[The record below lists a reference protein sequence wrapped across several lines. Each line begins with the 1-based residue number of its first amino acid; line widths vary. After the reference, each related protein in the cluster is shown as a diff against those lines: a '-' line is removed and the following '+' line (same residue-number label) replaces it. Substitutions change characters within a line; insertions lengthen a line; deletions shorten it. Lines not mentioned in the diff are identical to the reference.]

1 VADGVTAPS
10 GSTIGVRHA
19 GRGSNSALSP
29 PSLAASTGCLVVMQQ
44 RFLRDL
50 SVRPLVALLG
60 IALWV
65 ATSFVVIQ
73 TSNAA
78 PRGSLPFAENTSAAT
93 VEAGEVRR
101 SPNELAALSA
111 GPGTLDVS
119 RQQECDCEEDKGTR
133 TSSLFNFD
141 GVDDPGPY
149 LAALGITAAMVII
162 LGAAA
167 IRHRRYL
174 EALRD
179 AEPGAAAKTQ
189 GP

>member
-1 VADGVTAPS
+1 MADGVTAPS

-78 PRGSLPFAENTSAAT
+78 PRGSLPFSENTSAAT
-93 VEAGEVRR
+93 VEAGERNPRRFASTGVRLRRGQRDPHVEFVQLRR
-101 SPNELAALSA
+101 S
-111 GPGTLDVS
+111 
-119 RQQECDCEEDKGTR
+119 
-133 TSSLFNFD
+133 
-141 GVDDPGPY
+141 
-149 LAALGITAAMVII
+149 
-162 LGAAA
+162 
-167 IRHRRYL
+167 
-174 EALRD
+174 
-179 AEPGAAAKTQ
+179 
-189 GP
+189 